1 MTRRVCFRAHLIN
14 SKVVAA
20 VTGIMGLIAA
30 QFACYPSVA
39 QLKPWGHSNDVLV
52 DLSVAGNSGIG
63 HNIETSSRLSIPIL
77 GERLLDPPRRMPV
90 SRLLSPG
97 SPIKRARLENE
108 ALTIKL
114 VPPSKFANGVL

>member
-1 MTRRVCFRAHLIN
+1 MTRRACFRAYLIK

-52 DLSVAGNSGIG
+52 DLSVLGNSG
-63 HNIETSSRLSIPIL
+63 TAP
-77 GERLLDPPRRMPV
+77 
-90 SRLLSPG
+90 
-97 SPIKRARLENE
+97 
-108 ALTIKL
+108 
-114 VPPSKFANGVL
+114 